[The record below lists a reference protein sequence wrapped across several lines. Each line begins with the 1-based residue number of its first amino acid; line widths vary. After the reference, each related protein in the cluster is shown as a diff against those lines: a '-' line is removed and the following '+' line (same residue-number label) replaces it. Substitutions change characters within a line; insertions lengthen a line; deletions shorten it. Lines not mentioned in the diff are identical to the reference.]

1 VTDLVLELRKIT
13 KQFPGVTA
21 LREVD
26 FDLRAGEV
34 HALVGENGAGK
45 STLVKIITGVLQ
57 PTEGEILYEGQPVL
71 WENPRDS
78 ISRGIAA
85 IYQEPSI
92 FPDLNVAENIFM
104 GHQPRGGISR
114 NIYWRKLYQDT
125 NELLKT
131 LKSRISAKD
140 KIMGL
145 SIAERQLVEIAK
157 ALSINA
163 RIVIMDEPTSALS
176 ISESEELFAIVEE
189 LKNKGA
195 SIIFISHRIEDIFKV
210 ADRVT
215 ALRDGYNV
223 GTREIGRVD
232 LGELIQLMVGRTVK
246 NLFPKADAK
255 IGEELLRVEGLSK
268 KGQFRNVSFSVRAG
282 EILGLY
288 GLVGAGRTEVAK
300 TVFGMQTADAGRIY
314 VRGKEQVIPD
324 PQKAIELGIAY
335 VSENKD
341 EEGVI
346 LNMDITS
353 NITLPILK
361 RFVAAGLLDR
371 AAEQAI
377 AEEYSAK
384 LEVKASTVQQKVIS
398 LSGGNKQKVSLA
410 KWLASKAR
418 IILFDEPTKGID
430 VGAKASVH
438 RFISEL
444 AAEGY
449 AVLMIS
455 SELPEIMGMSDNIL
469 VMHEGVVNGYFPRA
483 EGSQERILATAL
495 AD

>member
-1 VTDLVLELRKIT
+1 
-13 KQFPGVTA
+13 
-21 LREVD
+21 
-26 FDLRAGEV
+26 
-34 HALVGENGAGK
+34 
-45 STLVKIITGVLQ
+45 
-57 PTEGEILYEGQPVL
+57 
-71 WENPRDS
+71 
-78 ISRGIAA
+78 
-85 IYQEPSI
+85 
-92 FPDLNVAENIFM
+92 
-104 GHQPRGGISR
+104 
-114 NIYWRKLYQDT
+114 
-125 NELLKT
+125 
-131 LKSRISAKD
+131 
-140 KIMGL
+140 
-145 SIAERQLVEIAK
+145 
-157 ALSINA
+157 
-163 RIVIMDEPTSALS
+163 
-176 ISESEELFAIVEE
+176 
-189 LKNKGA
+189 
-195 SIIFISHRIEDIFKV
+195 
-210 ADRVT
+210 
-215 ALRDGYNV
+215 
-223 GTREIGRVD
+223 
-232 LGELIQLMVGRTVK
+232 
-246 NLFPKADAK
+246 
-255 IGEELLRVEGLSK
+255 
-268 KGQFRNVSFSVRAG
+268 
-282 EILGLY
+282 
-288 GLVGAGRTEVAK
+288 
-300 TVFGMQTADAGRIY
+300 
-314 VRGKEQVIPD
+314 VIPD

-371 AAEQAI
+371 AAEQAT

-469 VMHEGVVNGYFPRA
+469 VMHEGVVKGYFPRA